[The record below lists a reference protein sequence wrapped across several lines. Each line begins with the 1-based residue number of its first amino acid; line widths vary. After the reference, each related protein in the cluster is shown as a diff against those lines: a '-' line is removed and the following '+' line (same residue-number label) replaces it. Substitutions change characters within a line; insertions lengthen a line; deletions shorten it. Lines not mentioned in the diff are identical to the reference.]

1 MKNEQQGCCGGKH
14 NGEVIQQSADKQGQC
29 CGQGK
34 GHGDGHGP
42 GGGKGQCGH
51 PAGHPGGH
59 AGVNDE
65 DKNPLRLLFWELTS
79 GCNLRCIHCRAVA
92 QPERIEGEL
101 TTPECFK
108 IIDNIVT
115 FANPIM
121 VLTGGEPLYRP
132 DFFEIASYAHS
143 KGLRVAMAT
152 NGTLVTEEI
161 ARKIKAVGIE
171 RLSISLDGATAET
184 HDSFRGI
191 PGSYE
196 AALRGFKYLKAQG
209 LGVQFNTTVA
219 KHNLHEIK
227 DILKLAVELGADALH
242 IFMLV
247 PVGCGVEIA
256 EEQMVS
262 AETYEE
268 LLHWFYEESKR
279 VPIELKATCAPHYH
293 RVMRQRAKEEGI
305 SLTFQSHGLAAVT
318 KGCLAGSGVAF
329 LSSKGKVQPCGYL
342 PVQAGDIHEQSLSE
356 IWEKSEVFHSLREPV
371 NLKGKC
377 GICEYKKVCEGCRAR
392 AFAQSG
398 DYLSEEPYCS
408 HKPPKYV
415 QE

>member
-1 MKNEQQGCCGGKH
+1 MKNEQIPQGH
-14 NGEVIQQSADKQGQC
+14 QGQC
-29 CGQGK
+29 CPHGQGK
-34 GHGDGHGP
+34 GGHGH
-42 GGGKGQCGH
+42 GGGRGHGGGHGHGEHCGRH
-51 PAGHPGGH
+51 GHGAQGHPGGH
-59 AGVNDE
+59 PGGHPD

-92 QPERIEGEL
+92 QPERVEGEL
-101 TTPECFK
+101 STQECFS
-108 IIDNIVT
+108 IIDNLVT
-115 FANPIM
+115 FANPIL

-132 DFFEIASYAHS
+132 DFFDIAAYANS

-152 NGTLVTEEI
+152 NGTLVTGEI
-161 ARKIKAVGIE
+161 AKKIKDVGIQ
-171 RLSISLDGATAET
+171 RVSISLDGATAET
-184 HDSFRGI
+184 HDAFRGI
-191 PGSYE
+191 PGSFE
-196 AALRGFKYLKAQG
+196 AALRGFENLKKQG
-209 LGVQFNTTVA
+209 LSVQFNTTVA

-227 DILKLAVELGADALH
+227 DILKLAVEKGADALH

-256 EEQMVS
+256 DEQMVS

-305 SLTFQSHGLAAVT
+305 TLTFQSHGLAAVT

-342 PVQAGDIHEQSLSE
+342 PVTAGDIHEQSLKE
-356 IWEKSEVFHSLREPV
+356 IWEKSEAFLALREPD

-377 GICEYKKVCEGCRAR
+377 GVCEFRKVCEGCRAR
-392 AFAQSG
+392 AFAQTG
-398 DYLSEEPYCS
+398 DYLGEEPYCAY
-408 HKPPKYV
+408 KPRKYV
-415 QE
+415 QD

>member
-1 MKNEQQGCCGGKH
+1 
-14 NGEVIQQSADKQGQC
+14 
-29 CGQGK
+29 
-34 GHGDGHGP
+34 
-42 GGGKGQCGH
+42 
-51 PAGHPGGH
+51 
-59 AGVNDE
+59 
-65 DKNPLRLLFWELTS
+65 
-79 GCNLRCIHCRAVA
+79 
-92 QPERIEGEL
+92 
-101 TTPECFK
+101 
-108 IIDNIVT
+108 
-115 FANPIM
+115 
-121 VLTGGEPLYRP
+121 
-132 DFFEIASYAHS
+132 
-143 KGLRVAMAT
+143 MAT

-161 ARKIKAVGIE
+161 ASKIKAVGIQ

-209 LGVQFNTTVA
+209 LGVQFNTCVA
-219 KHNLHEIK
+219 KHNLHEIT

-262 AETYEE
+262 AETYEQ

-342 PVQAGDIHEQSLSE
+342 PVLAGDIHEQSLSE

-371 NLKGKC
+371 KLKGKC

-415 QE
+415 D